1 MRKLT
6 VCATEDGGGCLESCE
21 SKIALTMIKE
31 EQMSFR
37 ARRLFAAA
45 LVVSLFIQMHIAQI
59 GYASRRTK
67 IAFTSIRDGNS
78 EIYVMDGDGRNPR
91 RVTVNPALDRDPAW
105 SPDGK
110 KIAFVSNRNNVNED
124 HRQIWVIDADGKN
137 PIRLTDG
144 LIDDFPDWSPDGT
157 KIVYD
162 THLVPEE
169 HDLAPGGIT
178 VMDADGNNKRLVK
191 NARGL
196 HPSWS
201 PDGGRIAFSAGKN
214 AGDDHQIYVMDIDGR
229 NRMQLTHDPVHKR
242 LPSWSHDGKRIAYVG
257 GFVIW
262 VVDSDGENQRQL
274 TEINSDE
281 HPTWSPDSES
291 IAFHSFGKRDSGIV
305 GIYTVDVTN
314 GAVDALPRDPFSTN
328 SDPDW
333 LYPGGLS
340 VSPEG
345 SRITIWGRMKSTASR
360 LR

>member
-1 MRKLT
+1 
-6 VCATEDGGGCLESCE
+6 
-21 SKIALTMIKE
+21 
-31 EQMSFR
+31 MSFT
-37 ARRLFAAA
+37 AGRLFAAA
-45 LVVSLFIQMHIAQI
+45 LVVALLIQMQIAVN

-67 IAFTSIRDGNS
+67 IAFSSTRDGKNLD
-78 EIYVMDGDGRNPR
+78 IYVMDGDGRNQKR
-91 RVTVNPALDRDPAW
+91 LTVNPARDELPAW

-110 KIAFVSNRNNVNED
+110 KIAFVSNRNNVNKD
-124 HRQIWVIDADGKN
+124 HTQIWVIDADGKN

-144 LIDDFPDWSPDGT
+144 LVDSHPDWSPDGK
-157 KIVYD
+157 KIAYV
-162 THLVPEE
+162 TVLVPEE

-191 NARGL
+191 NPSGL

-201 PDGGRIAFSAGKN
+201 PDGKRIAFISGL
-214 AGDDHQIYVMDIDGR
+214 DVISHVFVMDADGR
-229 NRMQLTHDPVHKR
+229 NRMQLTHDFVRKR
-242 LPSWSHDGKRIAYVG
+242 LPSWSHDGKRIAYTG
-257 GFVIW
+257 DNVIW
-262 VVDSDGENQRQL
+262 VVDSDGENPRQL
-274 TEINSDE
+274 TEITSDE

-291 IAFHSFGKRDSGIV
+291 IAFHSFGKRDPGIV

-328 SDPDW
+328 YDPDW

-345 SRITIWGRMKSTASR
+345 SRITMWGTLKEAASR